1 MGHISVKNGFW
12 PHVKKCFVV
21 YIHVPG
27 CLYMIWG
34 HYIIGNGT
42 SDLSRA
48 LSNVLEPYEHPNAK
62 NSKSN
67 YFARKKRLILANFRH
82 ILYTKNVFFKNL
94 VLKCFYGS
102 NTLDKVTKR
111 FKVPFP
117 MI

>member
-1 MGHISVKNGFW
+1 MENGVWSYMEKWF
-12 PHVKKCFVV
+12 FV
-21 YIHVPG
+21 YMQG
-27 CLYMIWG
+27 TRGLYMIWG

-42 SDLSRA
+42 SDLSWA

-67 YFARKKRLILANFRH
+67 YFAQKKRLILANFRH
-82 ILYTKNVFFKNL
+82 ILYTKNIFFQNL

-111 FKVPFP
+111 LKVPFP

>member
-1 MGHISVKNGFW
+1 MEKWF
-12 PHVKKCFVV
+12 FV
-21 YIHVPG
+21 YIQSARG
-27 CLYMIWG
+27 LYMIWG

-42 SDLSRA
+42 SDLSGA

-67 YFARKKRLILANFRH
+67 YFAQKKRLILANFRH
-82 ILYTKNVFFKNL
+82 ILYTKNIFFQNL

-111 FKVPFP
+111 LKVPFP